1 MTWPLIAS
9 CSIQVNDYTDN
20 FKPEYIIPQ
29 FLLQW
34 ARDNKEIDG
43 IRYSSTHIERNSLK
57 GHSGLSNLVLPVKE
71 NKEKGFCNELTS
83 TFNTTETISWQLIE
97 FANGGQTYIYSID
110 EQKVLDRRVPKIEII
125 KGIQSNYSATSFGK
139 LERFLNN
146 LNTKEIK

>member
-43 IRYSSTHIERNSLK
+43 IRYSSTHIERNSLQ

-71 NKEKGFCNELTS
+71 NKEK
-83 TFNTTETISWQLIE
+83 I
-97 FANGGQTYIYSID
+97 
-110 EQKVLDRRVPKIEII
+110 
-125 KGIQSNYSATSFGK
+125 
-139 LERFLNN
+139 
-146 LNTKEIK
+146 